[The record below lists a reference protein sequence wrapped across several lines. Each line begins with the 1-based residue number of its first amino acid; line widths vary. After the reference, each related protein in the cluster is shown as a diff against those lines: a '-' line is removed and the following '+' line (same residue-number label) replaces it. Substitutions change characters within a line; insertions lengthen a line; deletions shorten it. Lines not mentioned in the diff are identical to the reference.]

1 MSSGGRLRGLT
12 VPLAAAL
19 AAVLAGPSPAP
30 AERAYEYREVF
41 SPDGTITRVRVPV
54 APPPA
59 AALDVPVGPVSAL
72 GPAGPVGTKID
83 IAIVGD
89 GYTKR
94 DAARFR
100 THASKHVAELF
111 SVEPFRRYRDL
122 FNVWLVP
129 VESPESGVDN
139 DPTPG
144 ISRDTALDMAFWCGG
159 TERLLC
165 VNTAKAKAAAEDA
178 PEADIVLAIAN
189 STKYGGAG
197 GAVATASGGNERSGQ
212 VVIHELGH
220 TIGDLADEYDTA
232 HTNAPAVP
240 EPDEANV
247 SIYREE
253 LMAAQETKWHRR
265 LGEPTPDGGRIGT
278 FLGGRYNPVVYYRPS
293 ENSIMRTLGKA
304 FNTVG
309 REAMVIA
316 FYDLA
321 RPIESATSGRVSRT
335 GRITV
340 VPAKTVGTP
349 LRVTWTVDGKPL
361 TTRATR
367 LDLRAL
373 RLRPGS
379 HTVTVTVTDTT
390 PWVIDEVAREELMSE
405 SRTWTVR

>member
-1 MSSGGRLRGLT
+1 MPGGGRFRNLT
-12 VPLAAAL
+12 LALAGALATVLAA
-19 AAVLAGPSPAP
+19 PSAAP

-54 APPPA
+54 AAPAA
-59 AALDVPVGPVSAL
+59 AALDVPVGPVSAV
-72 GPAGPVGTKID
+72 GAAGPIDTKID
-83 IAIVGD
+83 VAIVGD
-89 GYTKR
+89 GYTER
-94 DAARFR
+94 EAARFR
-100 THASKHVAELF
+100 THATRHVAELF

-122 FNVWLVP
+122 FNIWLVP

-144 ISRDTALDMAFWCGG
+144 IARDTALDMGFWCGG

-165 VNTAKAKAAAEDA
+165 VNVTKAKAAAAEA
-178 PEADIVLAIAN
+178 PEADIVLALAN

-212 VVIHELGH
+212 VVVHELGH
-220 TIGDLADEYDTA
+220 TIGDLADEYDTPY
-232 HTNAPAVP
+232 TSVP
-240 EPDEANV
+240 GVPDADEPNV
-247 SIYREE
+247 SVYREE
-253 LMAAQETKWHRR
+253 LMAAQETKWHRW

-293 ENSIMRTLGKA
+293 ENSIMRTLGKPY
-304 FNTVG
+304 NVVG

-340 VPAKTVGTP
+340 VPAKVVGTP
-349 LRVTWTVDGKPL
+349 LRVTWTVDGKALP
-361 TTRATR
+361 TRATT

-390 PWVIDEVAREELMSE
+390 PWVIDEAAREELMSE